1 MRNFCTELKVFHGNL
16 VDSSRKAPQKAKS
29 ELGSP
34 QPRLRLFFPRA
45 GSRILASSLC
55 LFPHLLYSF
64 LSPRRPTFFLRQHA
78 QGHQGPNFKY
88 SVTTYWEQRT
98 RRTFQG
104 RSGAGARI
112 GHNQRPDPV
121 LWACA
126 IWRLSYLSR
135 KTQSA
140 FTQQVHQNFAEDFV
154 IS

>member
-88 SVTTYWEQRT
+88 SVTTSQQNYSSFWV
-98 RRTFQG
+98 
-104 RSGAGARI
+104 
-112 GHNQRPDPV
+112 PV
-121 LWACA
+121 LNSHKGASVGQAWIDHEWLGYMAVLRGQGFMTDLLA
-126 IWRLSYLSR
+126 TRPHLWKL
-135 KTQSA
+135 A
-140 FTQQVHQNFAEDFV
+140 H
-154 IS
+154 